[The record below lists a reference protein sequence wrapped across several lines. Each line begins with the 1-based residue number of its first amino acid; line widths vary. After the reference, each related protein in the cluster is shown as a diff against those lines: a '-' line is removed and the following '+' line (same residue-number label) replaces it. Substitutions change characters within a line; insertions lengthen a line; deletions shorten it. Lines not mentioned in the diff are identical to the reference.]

1 MRKRCEIC
9 SNLTIETPER
19 RRFGVFTVNFEHISH
34 LFSSV
39 LKIDFEQVNI
49 SWEVKMVYYTLLRLN
64 TYKSSATFHEAFHS
78 DKQISAV
85 YLKPSYALKI
95 KNPEHLFLD

>member
-1 MRKRCEIC
+1 
-9 SNLTIETPER
+9 
-19 RRFGVFTVNFEHISH
+19 
-34 LFSSV
+34 
-39 LKIDFEQVNI
+39 
-49 SWEVKMVYYTLLRLN
+49 MVYYALLRLN